1 MARMRTIDAAMT
13 LIREVDRGTS
23 LTKYALRRMVLS
35 GEIPSVVV
43 GKNKRLINVDM
54 LLERLAN
61 PEAWAQPE
69 PPLPGIIRPVD
80 ERARF
85 VPHTQMDARN

>member
-13 LIREVDRGTS
+13 LIREVDKGTS
-23 LTKYALRRMVLS
+23 LTKYALRRMVLT

-54 LLERLAN
+54 LLERLAS
-61 PEAWAQPE
+61 PDAWTQPQ
-69 PPLPGIIRPVD
+69 PSLPGVIRPVD

-85 VPHTQMDARN
+85 IPHQTDARN

>member
-61 PEAWAQPE
+61 PEEWTQVE
-69 PPLPGIIRPVD
+69 PLPGIIRPVD

-85 VPHTQMDARN
+85 VPHTPMDARN